1 MKHLVKI
8 DEDLRDLVPGYL
20 QNRRDELK
28 TIVGLLEK
36 GDFAGLKAI
45 GHKLRGSGGGY
56 GLDFLTE
63 AGERIEGSAKAKDK
77 AALTT
82 QAAEVKDF
90 LDTLEIE
97 FVPMD

>member
-28 TIVGLLEK
+28 TIAGLLEK

-63 AGERIEGSAKAKDK
+63 LGARLEASAIAADK
-77 AALTT
+77 PALTA
-82 QAAEVKDF
+82 QAAELKDF
-90 LDTLEIE
+90 LENLEIE
-97 FVPMD
+97 YVPGE